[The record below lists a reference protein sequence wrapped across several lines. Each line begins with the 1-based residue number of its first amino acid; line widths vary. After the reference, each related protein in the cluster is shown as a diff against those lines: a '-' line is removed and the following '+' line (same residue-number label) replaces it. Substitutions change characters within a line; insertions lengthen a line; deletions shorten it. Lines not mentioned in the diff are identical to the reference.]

1 VNLFCSLTSSSLG
14 QTCVSAVNLL
24 LLQLCML
31 ILTEHQEDVNKH
43 NFLCKLAG
51 RVRLQWGKKQRQ
63 SEGAQYDRPD
73 RPTFRAPCPNIE
85 PNRAMTGAAATK
97 QEAAGAR
104 AAAGAIAGAQHPAQ
118 MRLPA
123 AAAAAADAA
132 DAAAAQA
139 EPVNTSQ
146 KEIQAAKCLFVMHS
160 LPVRPPDSKCSLLTS
175 CWYPYGLLLASLH
188 EA

>member
-1 VNLFCSLTSSSLG
+1 
-14 QTCVSAVNLL
+14 
-24 LLQLCML
+24 ML
-31 ILTEHQEDVNKH
+31 ILTEHQEDVNKY

-104 AAAGAIAGAQHPAQ
+104 AAAGAIAGAQL
-118 MRLPA
+118 RLPA
-123 AAAAAADAA
+123 
-132 DAAAAQA
+132 AAAAQA
-139 EPVNTSQ
+139 EPVNTSK